1 MTLQDNLYFRTQIWK
16 RVSDCFMKEL
26 YAAVKD
32 IGDTRYY
39 ITSGITSEN
48 IKTCSLAKLKEYDFE
63 R

>member
-1 MTLQDNLYFRTQIWK
+1 
-16 RVSDCFMKEL
+16 MKEL